1 MKVCRVNLKVI
12 FPALLLGALLFQPLP
27 VRADVAP
34 PEQPPGSNPSPYNG
48 ESTNVEMTAE
58 TVTITVGNVISLANP
73 GFEDEAV
80 EADVKAVFTMKNT
93 GTATESMKVR
103 FPLMSPSGMGDGFFN
118 FPEIQNFVVSVD
130 GSQVAWE
137 VLEQPNPLDDEY
149 PPIKWAAFPVTFP
162 TGAVVMIEVE
172 YTIQSTGYL
181 PQARFWYIL
190 ETGAGWKGPIG
201 SGEIILQLPYEATT
215 ENLILSEYF
224 TKPGYTID
232 GDKLRW
238 SFTNLEPTDSDNWFA
253 GIISPLTWQQILD
266 LRQRT
271 VTSPQD
277 ADAWEQLGEVYEDI
291 ALSKGYYVIN
301 QGASNYVLLA
311 QEAYSQALAVKP
323 NDADLHFRLAWMLA
337 AHYLNPASVDAK
349 KPDITVIV
357 NELNSVLAL
366 DPQNDDVQWFYDDI
380 DMWSDEPMPPLGGPT
395 FTPVPATAT
404 TVPQATAT
412 SVPTIAATP
421 VPPALTQT
429 PQIMPAAEETPES
442 KGPLG
447 LSQGVWLMLIGGLCL
462 VTLGAALV
470 MALVIL
476 LVKRSK

>member
-1 MKVCRVNLKVI
+1 MKACRMCVKCIAL
-12 FPALLLGALLFQPLP
+12 ALLVSVIIFRPAP
-27 VRADVAP
+27 VHADVAP

-58 TVTITVGNVISLANP
+58 TVTITVGNVVSLANP
-73 GFEDEAV
+73 GFEDETV

-93 GTATESMKVR
+93 GTSTESMKVR

-149 PPIKWAAFPVTFP
+149 PPIKWAAFSVTFP

-181 PQARFWYIL
+181 PEARFAYVV

-201 SGEIILQLPYEATT
+201 SGEIILHLPYEASS
-215 ENLILSEYF
+215 ENLFLSEYQ
-224 TKPGYTID
+224 TQPGYTID
-232 GDKLRW
+232 GTQLRW
-238 SFTNLEPTDSDNWFA
+238 SFANLEPASDDNWHA
-253 GIISPLTWQQILD
+253 TILSPAAWQRILD
-266 LRQRT
+266 LRQT
-271 VTSPQD
+271 AAESPQD
-277 ADAWEQLGEVYEDI
+277 ANAWRNLGELYESI
-291 ALSKGYYVIN
+291 ALVKSYYMVN
-301 QGASNYVLLA
+301 EGAPGYVLLA
-311 QEAYSQALAVKP
+311 EDAYRKALAINP
-323 NDADLHFRLAWMLA
+323 IDADLHFRLAMVLY
-337 AHYLNPASVDAK
+337 AHYLNADSVDGI
-349 KPDITVIV
+349 KPDLSVIV

-366 DPQNDDVQWFYDDI
+366 DPDNEDVEWFYDDMG
-380 DMWSDEPMPPLGGPT
+380 MWAVEPLPPLGAPT
-395 FTPVPATAT
+395 FTSVPAIAT
-404 TVPQATAT
+404 TVPEATAT
-412 SVPTIAATP
+412 PVPTIAATP
-421 VPPALTQT
+421 VPPVVTQT
-429 PQIMPAAEETPES
+429 PQIMPATEETAKS
-442 KGPLG
+442 TGPLG
-447 LSQGVWLMLIGGLCL
+447 LSPGIWLMLIGGLCL